1 MADSEDLFFIDTNL
15 LVYAYHKGEIKKHLV
30 SNKLLEKCW
39 KREVKYFTSS
49 QNLAEFFYV
58 VTEKIENPLKL
69 EEVKKIINDI
79 INFSN
84 WEVLSYNKTTMLKA
98 MDIKILNNMH
108 FWDALLIATMLENNV
123 LNIYTENEKDFIKV
137 KNITVVNPFK

>member
-15 LVYAYHKGEIKKHLV
+15 LVYAYHKGEIKKHLI

-39 KREVKYFTSS
+39 KREIKYFTSS
-49 QNLAEFFYV
+49 QNLAEFLYV
-58 VTEKIENPLKL
+58 VTEKIEKPLEL
-69 EEVKKIINDI
+69 EDAKKIINDI

-84 WEVLSYNKTTMLKA
+84 WVVLSYNKKTILKA

-108 FWDALLIATMLENNV
+108 FWDALLIATMLENNIF
-123 LNIYTENEKDFIKV
+123 NIYTENEKDFIKV
-137 KNITVVNPFK
+137 KNINAINPFK